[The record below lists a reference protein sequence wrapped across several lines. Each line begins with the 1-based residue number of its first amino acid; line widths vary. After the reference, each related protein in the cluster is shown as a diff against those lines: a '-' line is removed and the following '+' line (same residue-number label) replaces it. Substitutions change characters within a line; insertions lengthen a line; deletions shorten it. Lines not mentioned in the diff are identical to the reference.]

1 MQNPKPCL
9 IVVLGPT
16 AVGKTALSIELAKY
30 LDTVILSADARQC
43 FSEMKIG
50 TASPSVKEQAGVPH
64 FLLGHVSIAENYSAG
79 EFARQARKVLDDVFK
94 TKKTALLVGG
104 SGLYIKALCE
114 GLDEF
119 KPVNQTLRDNL
130 QTLFHSDGIIALQ
143 DKLKRLN
150 VDKFNRIDQKNP
162 QRLMRAIE
170 IELEGTTSQLKS
182 VEELPFRI
190 LYVGLQLERH
200 VLRARIDK
208 RVEQM
213 LEEGLLEEVK
223 NLLPYQHL
231 NALQTV
237 GYREF
242 FDFLQDKISYAEMV
256 AQIKTHTAQY
266 AKRQMTWFKKVPNV
280 HWFEPQEMEKI
291 KTLIETFV

>member
-1 MQNPKPCL
+1 
-9 IVVLGPT
+9 
-16 AVGKTALSIELAKY
+16 
-30 LDTVILSADARQC
+30 
-43 FSEMKIG
+43 MKIG

-94 TKKTALLVGG
+94 TKTTALLVGG

-119 KPVNQTLRDNL
+119 KPVNQKLRDDL
-130 QTLFHSDGIIALQ
+130 QTLFKSDGIAALQ

-150 VDKFNRIDQKNP
+150 IDKFNRIDQKNP

-170 IELEGTTSQLKS
+170 IELEGTTSQIKS
-182 VEELPFRI
+182 VEKLPFRF

-200 VLRARIDK
+200 VLRVRIDK

-237 GYREF
+237 GYREC
-242 FDFLQDKISYAEMV
+242 FDFLQDKISYAEMA

-266 AKRQMTWFKKVPNV
+266 AKRQMTWFKKDELF
-280 HWFEPQEMEKI
+280 HWFDPSNPDVANQI
-291 KTLIETFV
+291 VQLITH